1 MTYIQVGGWTVS
13 GTFGNGSACDDD
25 NGKGIIE
32 VEPCHFSCSGRDEV
46 YGTSQVGGVL
56 AWMNPKSWG
65 CRAAFYSVLTDLAT
79 PLLATPLTTAP
90 HLPRV
95 LLHTK
100 YPSSQQRGEI
110 EELRN

>member
-1 MTYIQVGGWTVS
+1 MAYIQVGGWTVS

-25 NGKGIIE
+25 DGKGIIE
-32 VEPCHFSCSGRDEV
+32 VEPCHFSCSGRDEI

-56 AWMNPKSWG
+56 AWIEPQILGMLSSLLFSPHRPSNSPTRNSLSN
-65 CRAAFYSVLTDLAT
+65 CPTSPPRPT
-79 PLLATPLTTAP
+79 PY
-90 HLPRV
+90 
-95 LLHTK
+95 K